1 MIHHF
6 KPIRYH
12 NTIGWHEPALYIN
25 NGDTVVVSCVCAA
38 GMDEHERTVT
48 QRPNPMSG
56 PFYIEGAQPGD
67 TLAVT
72 IERITPSRDYGWT
85 RNVLAQNVV
94 DPDYVHGLPDRNAG
108 VGRWRVDLAANTAT
122 VVSPSTALGQLSL
135 PLNPMIGCFGV
146 APALGQAISTATS
159 AEHGGNM
166 DYNGFVAGTTAY
178 FPVSAPGALFHLGD
192 VHALQGDG
200 EISGTGIEISSE
212 IQFTVKVIKGWQI
225 AWPRGE
231 NADTIFTCGNA
242 RPLDQA
248 LQHATTEMS
257 RWLMADYGLDGVA
270 VGLLMGQAVKYEI
283 GNVFDPAY
291 TVVCKMPKRVLALL
305 KQGQSK

>member
-1 MIHHF
+1 MMIHTF
-6 KPIRYH
+6 KPSRYY
-12 NTIGWHEPALYIN
+12 NTIGWHEPALLIHD
-25 NGDTVVVSCVCAA
+25 GDTVITSCVCAA
-38 GMDEHERTVT
+38 GMDEHEKTIT

-72 IERITPSRDYGWT
+72 FDRITPNRPFGWT

-94 DPDYVHGLPDRNAG
+94 DPDYVHRLPDRSAG
-108 VGRWRVDLAANTAT
+108 VGRWQADVAAGTAT
-122 VVSPSTALGQLSL
+122 LVSPETKLGTLSL
-135 PLNPMIGCFGV
+135 PLNPMVGCFGV

-166 DYNGFVAGTTAY
+166 DYNGFVAGVTVY
-178 FPVSAPGALFHLGD
+178 FAVNAPGALFHLGD
-192 VHALQGDG
+192 VHAVQGDG

-212 IQFTVKVIKGWQI
+212 IQFTVRVLKDTHNI
-225 AWPRGE
+225 WPRGE
-231 NADTIFTCGNA
+231 NVDYIFTCGNA

-291 TVVCKMPKRVLALL
+291 TVVCKMPKKILA
-305 KQGQSK
+305 QFTH